1 MLIFM
6 QEWGAMMEE
15 LQHEEE
21 ETPLQENLE
30 KLALLIGKIA
40 LVAAS
45 TVFLVLL
52 IWWIATEAAHKPWE
66 WGNIVDIV
74 GFFIVS
80 GKSLLLLYIFS
91 KLINT

>member
-1 MLIFM
+1 MLVL
-6 QEWGAMMEE
+6 QVGSRSEWGAMMEE
-15 LQHEEE
+15 LQQEEE

-40 LVAAS
+40 LAAAS
-45 TVFLVLL
+45 VVFIVLL
-52 IWWIATEAAHKPWE
+52 VWWIATEAAQKPWE

-80 GKSLLLLYIFS
+80 GK
-91 KLINT
+91 